1 MGIRSYAVTAHLRLK
16 NGSQF
21 QPNDSIAGQWKLP
34 FTNRYTPHTFLMARE
49 RRVAYTGFVDWQS
62 VPITVDKP
70 AQKEKDM
77 KRLLALS
84 ALAWLTVA
92 AGTAMASNVDVAV
105 AIGMPAPV
113 YATVQSHPQ
122 PVRVQEQHGQPY
134 GQRTHAAQY
143 RHEAPRHHAVA
154 SHGEGRHAR
163 YDDRRAHRE
172 SRSHDRGSSRNYDNH

>member
-1 MGIRSYAVTAHLRLK
+1 MALPQIKLTIKLTIR
-16 NGSQF
+16 
-21 QPNDSIAGQWKLP
+21 
-34 FTNRYTPHTFLMARE
+34 FTNRYTPHTF
-49 RRVAYTGFVDWQS
+49 RVAVEIKAAYTGFTDWQLVS
-62 VPITVDKP
+62 ITADKP

-84 ALAWLTVA
+84 ALVGFTAA

-122 PVRVQEQHGQPY
+122 PIRVQEQHGQPY
-134 GQRTHAAQY
+134 GQRAHAAQY
-143 RHEAPRHHAVA
+143 RHEAPRHHKVA

-172 SRSHDRGSSRNYDNH
+172 SRSHDRGSSRYYDNH